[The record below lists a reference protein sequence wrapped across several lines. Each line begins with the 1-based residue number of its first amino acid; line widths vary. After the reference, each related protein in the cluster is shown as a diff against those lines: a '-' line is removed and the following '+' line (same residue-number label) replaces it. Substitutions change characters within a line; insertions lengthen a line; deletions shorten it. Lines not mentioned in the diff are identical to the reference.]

1 MVSPETVWS
10 LYMYEVFTEK
20 LYKIF
25 NENDREAMDLAVEAF
40 SKKEESN
47 YVKLLYI
54 FLEITKEILISKQA

>member
-1 MVSPETVWS
+1 
-10 LYMYEVFTEK
+10 MYEVFTEK